1 MEPPSADVRVFYA
14 EVGEIDADATREL
27 LAVED
32 LDGLAATAHPRRRA
46 EYLAGRALLR
56 FALQCCTGRPG
67 SSYRLRIGSHG
78 KPECVDGPSFSLSH
92 SAGVAVCAISPAG
105 AIGVDVQ
112 FPSARRRTR
121 EIAREYFSA
130 RDNDWLRRQPI
141 DSFYMLWVLKE
152 AHLKALG
159 LGVGGGLDTL
169 ECRVA
174 PPVIDA
180 RVAYGLLPTLALCGL
195 GEAFLGVA
203 TTGYRFSAV
212 AVEPWSACAA
222 QRDVRLIARSA

>member
-1 MEPPSADVRVFYA
+1 MTAFADVRVFHA
-14 EVGEIDADATREL
+14 EIGEIDAQTCRAL
-27 LAVED
+27 LAAED

-56 FALQCCTGRPG
+56 FALQSCTGRPG

-78 KPECVDGPSFSLSH
+78 KPECIDGPPFSLSH

-121 EIAREYFSA
+121 EMAREYFSA
-130 RDNDWLRRQPI
+130 RDNDWLRGQPV

-152 AHLKALG
+152 AHLKAIGLG
-159 LGVGGGLDTL
+159 LGGGLDTL

-174 PPVIDA
+174 PPGIEA
-180 RVAYGLLPTLALCGL
+180 RVAHGPAPALALCALDEGL
-195 GEAFLGVA
+195 LGIA
-203 TTGYRFSAV
+203 TTGCRFADVRVEAWNARAV
-212 AVEPWSACAA
+212 R
-222 QRDVRLIARSA
+222 RDVRLIARSE